1 MSAPATRPL
10 AEAVAALAA
19 ESASIVLARA
29 TLIGLPRNASRA
41 LVFGCGS
48 GHTTAALAE
57 QLGSAVGIDPS
68 ADLIACAEVL
78 HAAHG
83 SCEFVVGGI
92 DELEALPGRFDVI
105 HADLSRGRLVSR
117 AETPRAVSALVS
129 ALAAGGIAAIAIPA
143 RGTLRLRPSARWSAI
158 AEAIAAAGGRV
169 TWVSGREA
177 DATWIF
183 VRGRSAHLRLL
194 PAGQQSEQVPNFEV

>member
-1 MSAPATRPL
+1 MSASATRLL
-10 AEAVAALAA
+10 ANAVAAAA
-19 ESASIVLARA
+19 EESAGIVLARA

-48 GHTTAALAE
+48 GHTTVALAE

-68 ADLIACAEVL
+68 AELIASAGVA
-78 HAAHG
+78 HASHAG
-83 SCEFVVGGI
+83 CEFIVGGI

-105 HADLSRGRLVSR
+105 HADLSRGRLVGR

-129 ALAAGGIAAIAIPA
+129 ALTAGGIAAIAIPA
-143 RGTLRLRPSARWSAI
+143 RGAFRLRPSARWSTI
-158 AEAIAAAGGRV
+158 ADAIAAAGGRV

-183 VRGRSAHLRLL
+183 VRGRPAHLRLL
-194 PAGQQSEQVPNFEV
+194 PAGQHSETLTNSGV

>member
-1 MSAPATRPL
+1 MSAPATRRL
-10 AEAVAALAA
+10 AEAVAASAD
-19 ESASIVLARA
+19 ESASLLLARA

-48 GHTTAALAE
+48 GHTTVALAE

-68 ADLIACAEVL
+68 ADLIACAEVV
-78 HAAHG
+78 HAAHA
-83 SCEFVVGGI
+83 SCEFAVGGI
-92 DELEALPGRFDVI
+92 DALEALPGRFDVI
-105 HADLSRGRLVSR
+105 HADLSRGQLVRR

-129 ALAAGGIAAIAIPA
+129 ALTAGGIAAIAVPA
-143 RGTLRLRPSARWSAI
+143 RGTLRLRLSGRWSTI

-169 TWVSGREA
+169 TWVSGHED

-183 VRGRSAHLRLL
+183 VRGRSAHLRVL
-194 PAGQQSEQVPNFEV
+194 PAV